1 MNLKHSLKRNKM
13 KTYLFK
19 MSLCFSL
26 ISGLS
31 TSSFFLPEYLTNLI
45 AKNEHNEVQ
54 LNFAIEHKNI
64 AALNFALKHTKFHSQ
79 LWLTFAKTLA
89 KTQGDVAYQ
98 LALYYQKTPTKKVF
112 WLKHAST
119 LGYHQATLALA
130 QHYFELNEVIKANEI
145 VATIPTTI
153 PTIQP
158 TTVQTTFSKATSVN
172 SLVKKSRG
180 NSASTL
186 ALAISKQILITE
198 LAITQGKTVLVE
210 NSIKEHAALLKTTPA
225 GAQLLNDIETYQII
239 ANKKMVES
247 NKLSSLCENSIQLFA
262 TSLTHLKQAEQI
274 IEDFKYQP
282 LNNAIC
288 FAPVRYMPIDTLE
301 CSQEQDTAIRCDE
314 SKWALFANTIET
326 RYVGIMLPKG
336 GANVHLGMLYFDSQD
351 TVDVVAHEVTH
362 LLGFV
367 DEYPLRVEHITCNAI
382 QKEAFSQN
390 IAVLKNTY
398 QGDQQTIRAHVLAQ
412 LPWSKYIKKSTPIL
426 HSVTDLKGTNHWQ
439 LGTPKEFQNEIG
451 LFNAQTCDNSN
462 MSKNNDFSAYK
473 GVYQQTQLQY
483 FSLSFP
489 PLYSLLLKDNYTH
502 YKTPSFHYNI
512 ALAYFQKTR
521 LPKSDSNQLSLEPIA
536 LRQSVADKKN
546 IEQANY
552 WLEQA
557 AKWEK
562 TPDRIKK
569 IRQGNF

>member
-1 MNLKHSLKRNKM
+1 
-13 KTYLFK
+13 
-19 MSLCFSL
+19 MSLCLFL
-26 ISGLS
+26 ITGLS
-31 TSSFFLPEYLTNLI
+31 TSSFFLPEYLTKLI
-45 AKNEHNEVQ
+45 IKNEHNEFQ
-54 LNFAIEHKNI
+54 LNFAIAQKNI
-64 AALNFALKHTKFHSQ
+64 AALNFALKHTKFHSE
-79 LWLTFAKTLA
+79 LWLTLAKALA

-98 LALYYQKTPTKKVF
+98 LALYYQKTPTKNVF

-130 QHYFELNEVIKANEI
+130 QHYFELNEIIKASEI
-145 VATIPTTI
+145 VATIPTI
-153 PTIQP
+153 IP
-158 TTVQTTFSKATSVN
+158 TTVSTTFSKATSANTLANTSAN
-172 SLVKKSRG
+172 STVKESRG

-186 ALAISKQILITE
+186 ELAISKQILITE

-225 GAQLLNDIETYQII
+225 GAQLLNEIETYQII
-239 ANKKMVES
+239 ANKKNVES

-262 TSLTHLKQAEQI
+262 TSLTHLKQVEQI

-301 CSQEQDTAIRCDE
+301 CIQEQDTAIRCDE
-314 SKWALFANTIET
+314 SKWAFFADTIES

-336 GANVHLGMLYFDSQD
+336 GANVHLGMLYFDAQD

-367 DEYPLRVEHITCNAI
+367 DEYPLRVEHITCKAI
-382 QKEAFSQN
+382 QKEPFSQN
-390 IAVLKNTY
+390 IAVLKNIY
-398 QGDQQTIRAHVLAQ
+398 QGEQQTIRAHVLAQ

-426 HSVTDLKGTNHWQ
+426 HSVTDLKGTIHWQ

-462 MSKNNDFSAYK
+462 MSKSSDFNAYK

-489 PLYSLLLKDNYTH
+489 PLYSLLLKGNYTH
-502 YKTPSFHYNI
+502 YRTPSFHYNI
-512 ALAYFQKTR
+512 ALAYFQKT
-521 LPKSDSNQLSLEPIA
+521 LISKNFSNQLSVEPLA
-536 LRQSVADKKN
+536 LRQSTLDKKN

-552 WLEQA
+552 WLEKA